1 MSDQLPSAP
10 AAGRSIVT
18 AMAER
23 YGMEAGAFKQ
33 TLLATVM
40 PRGATMENVAAFLVV
55 AKEHNLNPFTR
66 EIFAFPDAK
75 SGGVRPIVS
84 VDGWARILNDHPKF
98 DGCELVEC
106 DNDRGE
112 FVAVRCSIWR
122 KDRSRPFTVTEY
134 LAECSRNTEPWQRWP
149 RRMLRHKALIQCA
162 RLAFS
167 FSGIIDEDEYERE
180 VEAQVVTTET
190 AAGERRLVIATPSEP
205 SKTIDLASA
214 KAGDATD
221 PPGGS
226 QIAPAARKAPAK
238 AKGAPTSRVEPDA
251 SQELTGDELFRAES
265 AFGGME
271 DPG

>member
-1 MSDQLPSAP
+1 MSEQLSTAP
-10 AAGRSIVT
+10 QGGRSIVT

-40 PRGATMENVAAFLVV
+40 PRGSTMENVAAFLVV

-106 DNDRGE
+106 DNDKGD

-134 LAECSRNTEPWQRWP
+134 LNECSRNTEPWQRWP

-180 VEAQVVTTET
+180 VEAQVVTTQT
-190 AAGERRLVIATPSEP
+190 AQGERRLVIATPSEP

-214 KAGDATD
+214 TSGEAID

-226 QIAPAARKAPAK
+226 PVAQAARKAPAK
-238 AKGAPTSRVEPDA
+238 AKGAASAKVEPDA
-251 SQELTGDELFRAES
+251 SQALTSDELYSAS
-265 AFGGME
+265 AFDGME